1 MPGTVISTNVSVG
14 DKVSTGDSLI
24 IIEAMKMEHV
34 IRAKQDGVIQA
45 INVSVGLNIKAGEVL
60 LEMSDDA

>member
-1 MPGTVISTNVSVG
+1 
-14 DKVSTGDSLI
+14 
-24 IIEAMKMEHV
+24 MKMEHV

-45 INVSVGLNIKAGEVL
+45 INVTVGLNIKAGEVL